1 MIRNHVGDRRLIG
14 FIRTDTLDQAVSKV
28 DSSWKGVYRVGGVC
42 LFVSGVIF
50 LLVAV
55 FSMIIGAAP
64 GSGQEYLLALSS
76 NVQVA
81 KLNFGLYA
89 ISDVLFIP
97 VALAL
102 YLSLKQ
108 VNKNAMLIAAG
119 LMVMYSIFDLAV
131 TELNSLDAV
140 LLSQQY
146 VHASTEAQ
154 QAAYLAAAYFALSTI
169 PIATFF
175 TYLVSSVG
183 LVIAS
188 LVSFRG
194 VFNKIT
200 ALLGITAGI
209 EGTIGAFYVFF
220 PGLAAL
226 LTPALI
232 AYGAWGLFAG
242 VRLFKLGRG
251 HAQPAATPG

>member
-1 MIRNHVGDRRLIG
+1 MDSSNVSDRPLLN
-14 FIRTDTLDQAVSKV
+14 FIRTDTLEQAFSKV
-28 DSSWKGVYRVGGVC
+28 DPTWKGVYRAGGVC
-42 LFVSGVIF
+42 LFLCGIIF

-55 FSMIIGAAP
+55 FSMIIGSAP
-64 GSGQEYLLALSS
+64 SSGQEYLLALSS
-76 NVQVA
+76 NVSVA

-89 ISDVLFIP
+89 LSDVLFIP

-146 VHASTEAQ
+146 VHAATEAQ

-188 LVSFRG
+188 VVSLRG

-200 ALLGITAGI
+200 ALLGLTAGI

-226 LTPALI
+226 LTPALV
-232 AYGAWGLFAG
+232 AYGLWGLFAG
-242 VRLFKLGRG
+242 VRLFKLSHN
-251 HAQPAATPG
+251 HAVIVA